1 VSEHSGAGEDF
12 RGNGRADREA
22 AEEKLCLFEDLPTGC
37 RAMRAMSLDAVQ
49 TQSYPLDRNLIL
61 TELER
66 TLAAISEPE
75 IAAAQE
81 MILTSNRLF
90 VIGAGRTGLALKMAA
105 MRLMHLGL
113 VVHVAGEVTTPA
125 IGPGDLLLVASG
137 SGATAGPVY
146 AAEVAVKA
154 GAQVLALTASPA
166 SKLATL
172 AQGVVVIAAAAKQDR
187 RGAISKQYA
196 GALFE
201 QSILLVMDAMFQ
213 AMWRQS
219 GASAEELWTRH
230 ANLE

>member
-1 VSEHSGAGEDF
+1 MSEHIGAGEDF

-37 RAMRAMSLDAVQ
+37 RAMRAMSPDAVQ

-90 VIGAGRTGLALKMAA
+90 VMGAGRTGLALKMAA

-146 AAEVAVKA
+146 AAAHMIVGGSDGTAYGGHLLEARVRPTCELVLTESPVHLLKKLDPES
-154 GAQVLALTASPA
+154 GLALI
-166 SKLATL
+166 
-172 AQGVVVIAAAAKQDR
+172 QI
-187 RGAISKQYA
+187 
-196 GALFE
+196 
-201 QSILLVMDAMFQ
+201 
-213 AMWRQS
+213 
-219 GASAEELWTRH
+219 
-230 ANLE
+230 